1 MMTYLDIVNNVLVRL
16 REREVA
22 SVNENAY
29 SKLIG
34 QLVQDA
40 NQEVENAWDWSALRT
55 TLSATT
61 SSGVFSY
68 ELNTAG
74 RSFEILNVI
83 NDTSN
88 DFMEYRTSREF
99 DNWYLNNTPA
109 SGAPKYFS
117 WNGVANDGDVQV
129 DIYPKP
135 DGVYTLR
142 FNMIKRS
149 EELTSDAQNIIVPE
163 KPVQLLAYA
172 KAVDERGEDGG
183 QAAASAYNTASRA
196 LSDAIALDG
205 ARHPEELIF
214 APV

>member
-1 MMTYLDIVNNVLVRL
+1 MTYLELVNNVLLRL

-34 QLVQDA
+34 QLVKDA
-40 NQEVENAWDWSALRT
+40 QQEVEQAWDWSSLRT

-74 RSFEILNVI
+74 TAFEILNVI
-83 NDTSN
+83 NDTGN
-88 DFMEYRTSREF
+88 DFMEYKTSREF
-99 DNWYLNNTPA
+99 DNWFLNQTPPTG
-109 SGAPKYFS
+109 SPKYYS
-117 WNGVANDGDVQV
+117 WNGISNDGDVQV
-129 DIYPKP
+129 DIYPIP
-135 DGVYTLR
+135 DGAYTLR

-149 EELTSDAQNIIVPE
+149 PEFPTDATDALVPY
-163 KPVQLLAYA
+163 KPIQLLAFA
-172 KAVDERGEDGG
+172 KAVEERGEDGS
-183 QAAASAYNTASRA
+183 QTAQSAYRAAERA

-205 ARHPEELIF
+205 ARHPEELIY
-214 APV
+214 AAV

>member
-1 MMTYLDIVNNVLVRL
+1 MTYLQLVNNVLLRL
-16 REREVA
+16 RERQVGT
-22 SVNENAY
+22 VNENTY
-29 SKLIG
+29 SQLIG
-34 QLVQDA
+34 QFVNDA
-40 NQEVENAWDWSALRT
+40 VQEVEQAWDWSSLRT

-74 RSFEILNVI
+74 TAFEILNVI

-88 DFMEYRTSREF
+88 DFMEYRTSTQF
-99 DNWYLNNTPA
+99 DDWYLNSTPA
-109 SGAPKYFS
+109 SGSPKYYS

-135 DGVYTLR
+135 DGAYSLR

-149 EELTSDAQNIIVPE
+149 PEMTSDSTDIIVPY
-163 KPVQLLAYA
+163 KGVQLLAYA
-172 KAVDERGEDGG
+172 KAVEERGEDGG
-183 QAAASAYNTASRA
+183 QSAQGAYRTAERA
-196 LSDAIALDG
+196 ISDAIALDS
-205 ARHPEELIF
+205 ARHPEELIY